1 MPCPPVRPVFASL
14 ALFTAWQVA
23 SFYRP
28 YSLTQVQETQSTFVT
43 QLNSVE
49 RETTL
54 ISLPS
59 KHRQYVLTIK
69 KFRSLTP
76 REFSSSFLRF

>member
-1 MPCPPVRPVFASL
+1 MSSCLVPPVRPVFASL

-49 RETTL
+49 TRETTL

-69 KFRSLTP
+69 KFIN
-76 REFSSSFLRF
+76 